1 MQLIIK
7 NMISEVQNV
16 LLSWKGAGPGSSS
29 PSVPATP
36 RSFIRDVIHAMA
48 FTEGVD
54 DELATALEIFSDDIK
69 EGRVG

>member
-1 MQLIIK
+1 
-7 NMISEVQNV
+7 
-16 LLSWKGAGPGSSS
+16 
-29 PSVPATP
+29 
-36 RSFIRDVIHAMA
+36 MA